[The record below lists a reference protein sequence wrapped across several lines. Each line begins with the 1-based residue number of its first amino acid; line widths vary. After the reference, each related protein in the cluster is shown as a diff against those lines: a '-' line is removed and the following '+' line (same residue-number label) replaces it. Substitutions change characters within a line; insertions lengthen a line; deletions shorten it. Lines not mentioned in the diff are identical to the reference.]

1 MLANKVQTANNAEN
15 NLPDQDYKEI
25 EKLESLINE
34 SLVKIQFLQAEL
46 KDLEKDLNHFLDHY
60 YGSGAVFFKNNN
72 SNEQQANNDNSSIQI
87 TDLDQAKKDIY
98 NKIAKVCSRDSLN
111 FVDSQAHDDLLKI
124 EGYLSDGT
132 DQSQSPQDL
141 LSNLAFEYYSLIQQ
155 MRELKNK
162 KQNLLESPAY
172 ELKQEVMWANIKTSE
187 TISKIKDDITHQV
200 NRPS

>member
-1 MLANKVQTANNAEN
+1 MLANKTHTKDNS
-15 NLPDQDYKEI
+15 LDQDFEEI
-25 EKLESLINE
+25 EKLENLIDE

-72 SNEQQANNDNSSIQI
+72 SDQQADNDNSGNQI
-87 TDLDQAKKDIY
+87 ADLEQAKRDIY
-98 NKIAKVCSRDSLN
+98 NKIAKVCSRDSLH
-111 FVDSQAHDDLLKI
+111 FVDNQVHDDLLKI

-187 TISKIKDDITHQV
+187 TISRIKDDITHQV

>member
-1 MLANKVQTANNAEN
+1 MSANKIQRKNNSLNTGFE
-15 NLPDQDYKEI
+15 EI
-25 EKLESLINE
+25 EKLENLIDESLI
-34 SLVKIQFLQAEL
+34 KIQLIQSEL
-46 KDLEKDLNHFLDHY
+46 KDLEKDLNNFLDHY
-60 YGSGAVFFKNNN
+60 YGSGAIFFKN
-72 SNEQQANNDNSSIQI
+72 SNTDQQADNDNSEAKIAK
-87 TDLDQAKKDIY
+87 LDQAKKDIY
-98 NKIAKVCSRDSLN
+98 NKIAKLCSEDTLYSS
-111 FVDSQAHDDLLKI
+111 DDQAAHDNLLKI

-141 LSNLAFEYYSLIQQ
+141 LSNLTFEYYKLIQQ

-162 KQNLLESPAY
+162 KQDLLESPAY

>member
-1 MLANKVQTANNAEN
+1 METFMLASSIQTKDSS
-15 NLPDQDYKEI
+15 LDQDFEEI
-25 EKLESLINE
+25 EKLEGLIDE
-34 SLVKIQFLQAEL
+34 SLVKIQILQDEL

-60 YGSGAVFFKNNN
+60 YGSGAVLFKNNGAD
-72 SNEQQANNDNSSIQI
+72 QQADNDNSGNKIS
-87 TDLDQAKKDIY
+87 DLDQAKKDIY
-98 NKIAKVCSRDSLN
+98 NKIAKVCSRDSLY
-111 FVDSQAHDDLLKI
+111 FVDNHAHDDLLKI

>member
-1 MLANKVQTANNAEN
+1 MLASSIQIKESS
-15 NLPDQDYKEI
+15 LDQDFEEI
-25 EKLESLINE
+25 EKLEGLIDE
-34 SLVKIQFLQAEL
+34 SLVKIQMLQDEL

-60 YGSGAVFFKNNN
+60 YGSGAVFFKNNGAD
-72 SNEQQANNDNSSIQI
+72 QQADNDNNGNKIL
-87 TDLDQAKKDIY
+87 DLNQAKKDLY
-98 NKIAKVCSRDSLN
+98 NKIAKICSRDSLY
-111 FVDSQAHDDLLKI
+111 FVDNNAHDDLLKI

-141 LSNLAFEYYSLIQQ
+141 LSNLAFEYYRLIQQ